1 MIIFTIFLPVV
12 IHLISLLQ
20 DVWHLKP
27 AMTIAVSH
35 GIFNI
40 TNTLIQLPFVAG
52 LAWIVTKLVQGKDIA
67 DDYKPQHLNK
77 DLVYHAPVLHYKK
90 LKKNYKMWVRLSYQ
104 CLKTLAK
111 LQKTIKN

>member
-1 MIIFTIFLPVV
+1 M

-52 LAWIVTKLVQGKDIA
+52 FSMDSYKLVPGKDIA

-77 DLVYHAPVLHYKK
+77 DLVYHAPGVALQRNSKRITK
-90 LKKNYKMWVRLSYQ
+90 CGSD
-104 CLKTLAK
+104 CL
-111 LQKTIKN
+111 NDV